1 MGDIENINER
11 RHETRREAD
20 RSLWGDPKLWL
31 GVIVLVVGILSS
43 LVGYMISQLAT
54 LNSTQTALLVSI
66 TEQKGKVDA
75 LTERIDRMQNQ
86 VDTIEKAYQ
95 YNVGNRLAYLE
106 AKTGYKAP
114 PQPQP
119 QE

>member
-11 RHETRREAD
+11 RHDTRREAD

-43 LVGYMISQLAT
+43 LVGYMISQLST

-75 LTERIDRMQNQ
+75 LTERIDRMQSQ

-95 YNVGNRLAYLE
+95 YNVGNRLSYLE

-114 PQPQP
+114 TTPQP